1 MELISGKELQNGK
14 YRIIDVLGQGG
25 FGITYLAQQVSLG
38 RKVAIKEFFMKEH
51 CNRDETSSFVSVPSM
66 GSRDLVEHFKQ
77 KFLKEARTIASF
89 TSSSIV
95 NVFDVFEENGTA
107 YYVME
112 YLEGDS
118 LKAIVD
124 REGAIPEETAVK
136 YIRQIGSALSEIHSK
151 KLVHL
156 DIKPANIMLNFKGE
170 AVLIDFGISKHYD
183 ETGSQTSSGLVG
195 LSEGYAPMEQYKKG
209 GLTSFSPATDI
220 YSLGATLFKLLTG
233 QTPPHASD
241 VNDDGL
247 PPMPETLSAT
257 VRKAVES
264 AMQPRRKDR
273 PQSVKEFIELVE
285 RGEMKDATSIFG
297 NASSDG
303 SSAASQNVM
312 PLGSQKASVAKDES
326 GEMKDERAKS
336 KDESGESK
344 DERAKSKDATSLSMG
359 TGQNAANGNAAVE
372 ENEIEVEV
380 VEVPSAAQKPASEPK
395 QPKEKK
401 SSKGLWIVI
410 LLLLVIGGAVG
421 GFMFLGGSSDV
432 KKDSVKDSSVQQQ
445 QIVPAESVVEQTA
458 ELVITGAPNGANV
471 YVDGKYFD
479 KTPFKDATIS
489 IGEHA
494 IKVVKEGYETYE
506 KTHTFNSQSAAI
518 DVNLK
523 KSTALL
529 NLSTNPSGASVYV
542 DGSYI
547 GTSYISGYNIE
558 QGNHTIKV
566 VKDGYDIYEKRY
578 SFDGNSSPITVNLKK
593 STALLYLSTNPS
605 GASVYVD
612 GSYIGTSYI
621 SGYKVEQGDHTIKV
635 VKDGYD
641 IYEKRYSF
649 DGNSSPITVNLK
661 KSTALLYLSTN
672 PTGASVYVDGSYI
685 GTSYISGYKVE
696 QGSHKIKITKQGY
709 KDIVE
714 THNFSSGSKNLS
726 FNLSEKDITPS
737 EAYSKG
743 VAAYNKKDYPEAVK
757 WYRKAAE
764 QGHARAQCDLGFCYD
779 RGYGV
784 SQSWSEAVKWY
795 RKAAEQGQVN
805 AQHNLGWCYYNG
817 KGVSQSYYEA
827 VKWYRKAAE
836 QGHADAQCNLGLCY
850 ENGYGVSQS
859 WSEAVK
865 WYRKAAEQG
874 NASAQCNLGWCYEF
888 GKGVSQS
895 YYEAVKWYSKAA
907 DQGNASAQ
915 CNFGWCY
922 YNGKGVSQ
930 SYYEAVKWYRKAAEQ
945 GLARAQYNLGG
956 CYEDGK
962 GVSKSISDAV
972 KWYRKA
978 AEQGYQ
984 SAKDALKR
992 LGY

>member
-285 RGEMKDATSIFG
+285 SGESKDESG
-297 NASSDG
+297 
-303 SSAASQNVM
+303 
-312 PLGSQKASVAKDES
+312 KCKDES

-336 KDESGESK
+336 KDE
-344 DERAKSKDATSLSMG
+344 RAKSKDETSLSMG

-372 ENEIEVEV
+372 EDEIEVEV

-410 LLLLVIGGAVG
+410 LLLLVIGGAAG
-421 GFMFLGGSSDV
+421 GFMFFGGGGDV
-432 KKDSVKDSSVQQQ
+432 KRDSVKDSSVQLQQ
-445 QIVPAESVVEQTA
+445 TVSEEPAAEQTTQ
-458 ELVITGAPNGANV
+458 LKINGAPNGANV

-518 DVNLK
+518 TVNLK

-529 NLSTNPSGASVYV
+529 YLSTNPTGASVYV
-542 DGSYI
+542 DGYFI
-547 GTSYISGYNIE
+547 GMSNLSGYNVE

-621 SGYKVEQGDHTIKV
+621 SGYNVEQG
-635 VKDGYD
+635 
-641 IYEKRYSF
+641 
-649 DGNSSPITVNLK
+649 N
-661 KSTALLYLSTN
+661 
-672 PTGASVYVDGSYI
+672 
-685 GTSYISGYKVE
+685 
-696 QGSHKIKITKQGY
+696 HKIKITKQGY

-743 VAAYNKKDYPEAVK
+743 VAAYNKKDYP
-757 WYRKAAE
+757 
-764 QGHARAQCDLGFCYD
+764 
-779 RGYGV
+779 
-784 SQSWSEAVKWY
+784 EAVKWY

-945 GLARAQYNLGG
+945 RLARAQYNLGG

>member
-1 MELISGKELQNGK
+1 MELIRGKELQNGK

-25 FGITYLAQQVSLG
+25 FGITYLAEQVSLGG

-273 PQSVKEFIELVE
+273 PQSMAEFL
-285 RGEMKDATSIFG
+285 R
-297 NASSDG
+297 
-303 SSAASQNVM
+303 
-312 PLGSQKASVAKDES
+312 LLES
-326 GEMKDERAKS
+326 GEAKFKS
-336 KDESGESK
+336 KDE
-344 DERAKSKDATSLSMG
+344 TNLSMG
-359 TGQNAANGNAAVE
+359 TGQNASNGNAAVE

-410 LLLLVIGGAVG
+410 LLLLVIGGTAG
-421 GFMFLGGSSDV
+421 GFMLFGGGGDV
-432 KKDSVKDSSVQQQ
+432 KRDSVKDTSVQQQ
-445 QIVPAESVVEQTA
+445 QTVSEEPAADQTTQ
-458 ELVITGAPNGANV
+458 LKINGAPNGANV

-529 NLSTNPSGASVYV
+529 NLSTNPTGASVYV

-547 GTSYISGYNIE
+547 GTSYISGYKVE

-621 SGYKVEQGDHTIKV
+621 SGYKVEQGNHT
-635 VKDGYD
+635 
-641 IYEKRYSF
+641 
-649 DGNSSPITVNLK
+649 
-661 KSTALLYLSTN
+661 
-672 PTGASVYVDGSYI
+672 
-685 GTSYISGYKVE
+685 
-696 QGSHKIKITKQGY
+696 IKITKQGY

-743 VAAYNKKDYPEAVK
+743 EAAYSKKDYSEAVK

-764 QGHARAQCDLGFCYD
+764 QGHASAQCDLGFCYKK
-779 RGYGV
+779 GYGV
-784 SQSWSEAVKWY
+784 SQSWSEAEKWY
-795 RKAAEQGQVN
+795 RKAAKQGNAQ
-805 AQHNLGWCYYNG
+805 AQHNLGVCYKNG
-817 KGVSQSYYEA
+817 EGVTQSY
-827 VKWYRKAAE
+827 
-836 QGHADAQCNLGLCY
+836 
-850 ENGYGVSQS
+850 S
-859 WSEAVK
+859 
-865 WYRKAAEQG
+865 
-874 NASAQCNLGWCYEF
+874 
-888 GKGVSQS
+888 
-895 YYEAVKWYSKAA
+895 
-907 DQGNASAQ
+907 
-915 CNFGWCY
+915 
-922 YNGKGVSQ
+922 
-930 SYYEAVKWYRKAAEQ
+930 EAVKWYRKAAEQ
-945 GLARAQYNLGG
+945 GLAAAQCNLGDCYYNG
-956 CYEDGK
+956 NGVSQSYSEALKWFRKAENNGNANAQNWLGCCYERGH
-962 GVSKSISDAV
+962 GVPKNISEAV

-978 AEQGYQ
+978 AARGEQF
-984 SAKDALKR
+984 SKDALKR

>member
-25 FGITYLAQQVSLG
+25 FGITYLAEQVSLGG

-273 PQSVKEFIELVE
+273 PQSMAEFLRLLES
-285 RGEMKDATSIFG
+285 GEMKDESG
-297 NASSDG
+297 KS
-303 SSAASQNVM
+303 
-312 PLGSQKASVAKDES
+312 KDES

-336 KDESGESK
+336 KDESGKMK
-344 DERAKSKDATSLSMG
+344 DERAKSKDETNLSMG

-372 ENEIEVEV
+372 EDEIEVEV

-410 LLLLVIGGAVG
+410 LLLLVISGAAVG
-421 GFMFLGGSSDV
+421 FMLFGSGGDV
-432 KKDSVKDSSVQQQ
+432 KRDSVKDTSVQQPP
-445 QIVPAESVVEQTA
+445 IVDPVPVVEQTA
-458 ELVITGAPNGANV
+458 ELVIIGAPDGANV

-479 KTPFKDATIS
+479 ETPLRGATIS

-518 DVNLK
+518 TVNLK

-529 NLSTNPSGASVYV
+529 YLSTNPTGASVYV
-542 DGSYI
+542 DGYFI
-547 GTSYISGYNIE
+547 GMSNLSGYNVE

-593 STALLYLSTNPS
+593 STALLN
-605 GASVYVD
+605 
-612 GSYIGTSYI
+612 
-621 SGYKVEQGDHTIKV
+621 
-635 VKDGYD
+635 
-641 IYEKRYSF
+641 
-649 DGNSSPITVNLK
+649 
-661 KSTALLYLSTN
+661 LSTN

-685 GTSYISGYKVE
+685 GTSYISDYKVE

-737 EAYSKG
+737 EANAKAD
-743 VAAYNKKDYPEAVK
+743 AAYNKKDYSEAVK

-764 QGHARAQCDLGFCYD
+764 QGNAWAEFRLGWCYKK
-779 RGYGV
+779 GYGV
-784 SQSWSEAVKWY
+784 SKSWSEAVKWY

-805 AQHNLGWCYYNG
+805 AQHNLGWCYQNG
-817 KGVSQSYYEA
+817 EGVTQSYSEA

-836 QGHADAQCNLGLCY
+836 QGHADAQCNLGFCYDRGCGVSQSYYEAVKWYRKAAEQGDVTSQFNLGVCY
-850 ENGYGVSQS
+850 EKGYGVSQS

-874 NASAQCNLGWCYEF
+874 DAEAQCNLGVCYKK
-888 GKGVSQS
+888 GYGVSKS
-895 YYEAVKWYSKAA
+895 WS
-907 DQGNASAQ
+907 
-915 CNFGWCY
+915 
-922 YNGKGVSQ
+922 
-930 SYYEAVKWYRKAAEQ
+930 EAVKWYRKAAEQ
-945 GLARAQYNLGG
+945 GQVNAQHNLGV
-956 CYEDGK
+956 CYENGE

-972 KWYRKA
+972 NWYRKA
-978 AEQGYQ
+978 AAQGYQ
-984 SAKDALKR
+984 SAKNALKR